1 MRQDA
6 QYMHIHFTITL
17 GMKGVTVKNNPKK
30 GLQREATMIDA
41 FIEAMMICFDTLPKE
56 KIDGTFLSV

>member
-1 MRQDA
+1 
-6 QYMHIHFTITL
+6 
-17 GMKGVTVKNNPKK
+17 MKGVTVKNNPKK